1 MSDVV
6 SYRREGSI
14 GLIQIDNPP
23 VNATS
28 QAVRAGLKQ
37 AAESGL
43 ADDGAQVLV
52 LFAAGR
58 TFVAGADIKEFGKPQ
73 GDPQLRDVISLIESS
88 PKPVVAALHGTPLGG
103 GLELALGCH
112 YRVALPGTRLG
123 LPEVKLGLIPGAGG
137 TQRLPRVVG
146 VEAALDIITSGRF
159 VPAQEAL
166 ELGLLDAI
174 ASEDTPEAAG
184 MSYAKRVIE
193 TKLPPRPLSARD
205 DRLSCDPAIFE
216 QTREK
221 LRRKT
226 RGQLSPLRA
235 VDAIEAATQLDFE
248 AGRKREREI
257 FQDCMESPQR
267 AAMIHAFFGE
277 RAVAKVPGL
286 SDETQARPLE
296 RVAVIGAGTMGG
308 GIAMA
313 MAAAAIPVSLIEQSR
328 EALDRG
334 LARIRKNLDISVS
347 RGSLTPE
354 AAEQRFGL
362 IQGSLTYDALSDADF
377 VIEAVF
383 ESMEVKKQVFAEIEK
398 HAKPGA
404 VLATNTSYL
413 DIDEIAAATGR
424 PADLLGT
431 HFFSPANVMR
441 LLEVVRAKQTAEDAL
456 KTALALGRR
465 IGKVS
470 VVSGVCDGFIGNRM
484 LQVYRRQAL
493 YMLEDGALPQEV
505 DAAMTAFGFAMGPF
519 AVNDLAGLDITYA
532 NQRRLDATRDP
543 GERYVALP
551 DKLYE
556 LGRLGQKTGA
566 GWYRYEEGNRKPI
579 PDPEVEALVL
589 AASREKG
596 IARRVFSQ
604 EEIQRRALTALA
616 NEGARILEEGIAAR
630 AVDIDMV
637 WLHGYGFPAH
647 QGGPMFWADA
657 QGLGTLRA
665 AIEDFAKEDPQS
677 WRPAPLLER
686 LAKDGKS
693 FKQWSSG
700 A

>member
-14 GLIQIDNPP
+14 GLIEIDNPP

-28 QAVRAGLKQ
+28 QAVRAGLQ
-37 AAESGL
+37 AAIEQGL
-43 ADDGAQVLV
+43 ADDDAQVLV
-52 LFAAGR
+52 LYGAGR

-73 GDPQLRDVISLIESS
+73 GDPQLRDVIAQLENCA
-88 PKPVVAALHGTPLGG
+88 KPVVAALHGTPLGG

-112 YRVALPGTRLG
+112 YRVALPGTQVG

-137 TQRLPRVVG
+137 TQRLPRAVG

-159 VPAQEAL
+159 VPAEEAL

-174 ASEDTPEAAG
+174 STEQEAAAAG
-184 MSYAKRVIE
+184 KAFAGDVIE
-193 TKLPPRPLSARD
+193 AKLPPRPLSAWN
-205 DRLSCDPAIFE
+205 DRLACEPEIFE
-216 QTREK
+216 ETREK

-226 RGQLSPLRA
+226 RGQLSPIKA
-235 VDAIEAATQLDFE
+235 VDAVEAATQLDFE

-257 FQDCMESPQR
+257 FQECMDSPQR

-277 RAVAKVPGL
+277 RAVAKVPDL
-286 SDETQARPLE
+286 ADDVAPRPVE
-296 RVAVIGAGTMGG
+296 SVAVIGAGTMGS

-313 MAAAAIPVSLIEQSR
+313 MVAAGLHVTLIEQSD
-328 EALDRG
+328 EALEKG
-334 LARIRKNLDISVS
+334 MARIRKTLDGSVS
-347 RGSLTPE
+347 RGRLTPE
-354 AAEQRFGL
+354 KAEQRLAL
-362 IQGSLTYDALSDADF
+362 IRPATSYDALSGDDV

-383 ESMEVKKQVFAEIEK
+383 ESMEVKKQVFAAIDET
-398 HAKPGA
+398 AKDGA

-413 DIDEIAAATGR
+413 DVDTIAATTDR
-424 PADLLGT
+424 PQDVVGL

-441 LLEVVRAKQTAEDAL
+441 LLEIVRAEKTSDEVL
-456 KTALALGRR
+456 KTALALGKK

-470 VVSGVCDGFIGNRM
+470 VVAGVCDGFIGNRM
-484 LQVYRRQAL
+484 LQVYRNQAL
-493 YMLEDGALPQEV
+493 FMLEDGALPQEV
-505 DAAMTAFGFAMGPF
+505 DAALTAFGFAMGPF
-519 AVNDLAGLDITYA
+519 AVNDLAGLDISYA

-543 GERYVALP
+543 KERYVDLP

-556 LGRLGQKTGA
+556 MGRLGQKSGA

-579 PDPEVEALVL
+579 PDSEVEEMVL
-589 AASREKG
+589 ATSREKG
-596 IARRVFSQ
+596 ITRRVFSQ

-630 AVDIDMV
+630 SVDIDMV
-637 WLHGYGFPAH
+637 WIHGYGFPAH

-657 QGLGTLRA
+657 RGLDKLLA
-665 AIEDFAKEDPQS
+665 DIETYAKDDPNS
-677 WRPAPLLER
+677 WQPAPLLER
-686 LAKDGKS
+686 LAKEGGS
-693 FKQWSSG
+693 FKEWSESK
-700 A
+700 